1 MECASFNGFLQRKLR
16 EQYVYRRRG
25 ERYIPTCIDERD
37 RHGCGIA
44 MIWGRVESP
53 LMPKPPFIQPREV
66 LLPMPTPIKLWI
78 LMYCFLMPIKG
89 LLFSKM
95 VLTFTLSEQPY
106 ALAFEKPR
114 SQYELNHHLI
124 VYSYSFIVRNI
135 SVLPTASM
143 CVALCIHLCMNHS
156 LSDLTKSC
164 KVKMRGV
171 TLV

>member
-1 MECASFNGFLQRKLR
+1 MECDSFNGFLQRKLR

-124 VYSYSFIVRNI
+124 LYI
-135 SVLPTASM
+135 L
-143 CVALCIHLCMNHS
+143 IHLLSEIFQFYLLHKCVLLFNFCMNHS

>member
-1 MECASFNGFLQRKLR
+1 MWHCNDLLGSSRIPFDAKTSLHTAQGSLTAN
-16 EQYVYRRRG
+16 VYTNQ
-25 ERYIPTCIDERD
+25 IVD
-37 RHGCGIA
+37 
-44 MIWGRVESP
+44 V
-53 LMPKPPFIQPREV
+53 
-66 LLPMPTPIKLWI
+66 
-78 LMYCFLMPIKG
+78 MYCFLMPIKG

-156 LSDLTKSC
+156 LSDLAKSC

>member
-1 MECASFNGFLQRKLR
+1 
-16 EQYVYRRRG
+16 
-25 ERYIPTCIDERD
+25 
-37 RHGCGIA
+37 

-124 VYSYSFIVRNI
+124 LYI
-135 SVLPTASM
+135 L
-143 CVALCIHLCMNHS
+143 IHLLSEIFQFYLLHKCVLLFNFCMNHS